1 MTVKDILELLE
12 QGVITEDTEIKVPH
26 ETTGRFVSP
35 NLCNFRPKEITL
47 CHTDMGRFCPLDTL
61 MKRGRK

>member
-26 ETTGRFVSP
+26 ETTGRFVIP

-47 CHTDMGRFCPLDTL
+47 CHTNMGRFSPLET